1 VKLEEAKQK
10 AKLLWKEL
18 IIQINNLNERSD
30 LIEAES
36 LSRVLKSDNINEI
49 KNFIDYTEELISLIK
64 EANEDK

>member
-1 VKLEEAKQK
+1 MKLEEAKQK

-64 EANEDK
+64 EANENK